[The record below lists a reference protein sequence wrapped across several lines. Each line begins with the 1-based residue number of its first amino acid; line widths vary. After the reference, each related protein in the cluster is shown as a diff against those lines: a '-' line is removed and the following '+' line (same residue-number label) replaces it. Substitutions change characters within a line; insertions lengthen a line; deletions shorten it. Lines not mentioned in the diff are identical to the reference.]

1 MGCDCETERDY
12 DEDYYQCEY
21 CTDMC
26 DVCNRCL
33 DHRCECTKADREV
46 YELRQEVDDLKHR
59 IDVLEKWAID
69 NDCIAMETACRKG
82 FIKKLEK
89 FGYEHTYTIL
99 TKELQTLH

>member
-59 IDVLEKWAID
+59 IDVLEKWAKTYYYI
-69 NDCIAMETACRKG
+69 IA
-82 FIKKLEK
+82 EK
-89 FGYEHTYTIL
+89 ERRGA
-99 TKELQTLH
+99 ELDG

>member
-33 DHRCECTKADREV
+33 DHRCECTKADREAV
-46 YELRQEVDDLKHR
+46 SYTHLTLP
-59 IDVLEKWAID
+59 
-69 NDCIAMETACRKG
+69 
-82 FIKKLEK
+82 
-89 FGYEHTYTIL
+89 TIL
-99 TKELQTLH
+99 RV